1 MFLFNMANS
10 GEEEPNSII
19 QHYFDFDFAKT
30 ILVSKPERTPKPKKN
45 RTDPNQLSIDFNQPA
60 EINEYDDEEDD
71 YEDDEDEYYYGDEEQ
86 YFKPKLDADVKAN
99 SSRYEGR
106 NVVWYGS
113 IGNMIVLTRDEV
125 DGMTGNIYDEE
136 N

>member
-1 MFLFNMANS
+1 MANS
-10 GEEEPNSII
+10 SEEPNSII
-19 QHYFDFDFAKT
+19 QHYFDFDFAKDFYEFCQT
-30 ILVSKPERTPKPKKN
+30 REQNLKN

-60 EINEYDDEEDD
+60 EINKMMKKMTTKMTMNIIMVK
-71 YEDDEDEYYYGDEEQ
+71 EQ

-113 IGNMIVLTRDEV
+113 IGNMIVLTRD
-125 DGMTGNIYDEE
+125 GRRW
-136 N
+136 